1 MKVEL
6 DSAHMQC
13 VGSHAPEI
21 RDGGASH
28 DHMPLSRPGAA
39 RFGRHRFQ
47 HFTDGRAGK
56 AGRDVRSFSCLL
68 VAQRKKNMKTLQPYF
83 SKLAVGLALGLAVV
97 LVGTLSGCSNFNKA
111 ADVAGSVRTSM
122 EEAGLKSVTVTQD
135 RDKGVV
141 TLGGHVETDHD
152 KDKAES
158 IARSLSGP
166 QVVSNQIAVLPLGVE
181 NEAHKVNVDLDEGI
195 ESNLDAALIAGR
207 LHDSVKYTVKNHAVT
222 LTGEVN
228 SQSKRARAEEVAA
241 GVLNVA
247 QVVNELQVKKQ
258 KATSSN

>member
-1 MKVEL
+1 
-6 DSAHMQC
+6 
-13 VGSHAPEI
+13 
-21 RDGGASH
+21 
-28 DHMPLSRPGAA
+28 
-39 RFGRHRFQ
+39 
-47 HFTDGRAGK
+47 
-56 AGRDVRSFSCLL
+56 
-68 VAQRKKNMKTLQPYF
+68 MKTLKPF
-83 SKLAVGLALGLAVV
+83 LSPLAVV
-97 LVGTLSGCSNFNKA
+97 LVGTLVGCSTTSTKS
-111 ADVAGSVRTSM
+111 ADVSSQIRISLDQAGFKDVSTS
-122 EEAGLKSVTVTQD
+122 QD

-141 TLGGHVETDHD
+141 TLGGHVETDSD

-195 ESNLDAALIAGR
+195 ESNLDAALIADR
-207 LHDSVKYTVKNHAVT
+207 LHESVKYTVKNHVVT

-241 GVLNVA
+241 GVLNVS